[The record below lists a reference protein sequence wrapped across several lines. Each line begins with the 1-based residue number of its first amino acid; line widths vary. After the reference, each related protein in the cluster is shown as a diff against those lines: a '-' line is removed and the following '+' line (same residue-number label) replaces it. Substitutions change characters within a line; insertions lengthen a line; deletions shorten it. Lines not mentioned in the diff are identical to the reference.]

1 MSTLDL
7 RQILLPVDGSEGAAH
22 AARFAARL
30 ARTAGA
36 AITLMYVLHPVT
48 ATAEGLA
55 SKSRDE
61 AQAIL
66 RRAAAPSFRSA
77 AEAMGPVEHPLHVRE
92 VVELGD
98 PAGKIVAYARANPV
112 DIIVMGSRGLSPFRE
127 ILIGSVSDK
136 VVRHAPCPVTV
147 VR

>member
-1 MSTLDL
+1 
-7 RQILLPVDGSEGAAH
+7 
-22 AARFAARL
+22 
-30 ARTAGA
+30 
-36 AITLMYVLHPVT
+36 MYVLHPVT

-98 PAGKIVAYARANPV
+98 PAGKIVAYARAAKT
-112 DIIVMGSRGLSPFRE
+112 GEGFASWLAGLE
-127 ILIGSVSDK
+127 A
-136 VVRHAPCPVTV
+136 AP
-147 VR
+147 RAAE